1 MREKRDYFQ
10 PVEEK
15 ASGPI
20 AIYNHLSR
28 GCRTDETEFSSEVH
42 SERTRGKR
50 QNCNMANSNLIERN
64 FLIISDF
71 NHWKRFFRWQWNVST
86 HGDIW
91 NVTGQG
97 PEQGAPLSCSGHPFK
112 QTWFG
117 FDYMVLIIYL
127 YIHIQIYI
135 YIYRV
140 SLKRY
145 LTFIVSFSFKYA
157 QILAKHWYY
166 MFKVHSG
173 THENCILPYFTTC
186 AKILAWTKLVSCYWN
201 QWSWKAEN
209 EVRRRWDYCH
219 HTCNK
224 LFWLN

>member
-1 MREKRDYFQ
+1 MECLHPWR
-10 PVEEK
+10 
-15 ASGPI
+15 
-20 AIYNHLSR
+20 HLKCDWAR
-28 GCRTDETEFSSEVH
+28 PGARCSSELLWT
-42 SERTRGKR
+42 SLQT
-50 QNCNMANSNLIERN
+50 NMV
-64 FLIISDF
+64 
-71 NHWKRFFRWQWNVST
+71 W
-86 HGDIW
+86 IW
-91 NVTGQG
+91 
-97 PEQGAPLSCSGHPFK
+97 LY
-112 QTWFG
+112 G
-117 FDYMVLIIYL
+117 FDHIP
-127 YIHIQIYI
+127 IHTHTDIHTYI
-135 YIYRV
+135 YRERV